1 MQEFVAY
8 TDGAYDMD
16 TLIGASAVVIMNKEE
31 SKVLYERCAARH
43 CTPTEEKQQFSQ
55 EQEIGACIRA
65 VMSVPDGSYLTI
77 KTDSQYCVKV
87 LGGEW
92 TAHANLDLINRYKEE
107 VRKHDIRV
115 TFIKVLGHAAEKGG
129 PAIWG
134 NERADKLCTY
144 AMERVWRRESP
155 IYQTHNFAKD
165 PTI

>member
-31 SKVLYERCAARH
+31 SKVLYERTAARH

-92 TAHANLDLINRYKEE
+92 TAHTNLDLINRYKEE
-107 VRKHDIRV
+107 VRKHNIRV
-115 TFIKVLGHAAEKGG
+115 TFIKVLGHAAEKGK
-129 PAIWG
+129 PVIWG
-134 NERADKLCTY
+134 NDRADTLCTF
-144 AMERVWRRESP
+144 AMRRLATGGSP
-155 IYQTHNFAKD
+155 ICQTHNHAKD